1 MGSAGTRASAKQHD
15 ISSLSPPPLEEPLP
29 EPSCAPSV
37 ISVTLH
43 AHSRRH
49 VGEVKAGPWPLLSHR
64 QLNLLSERSQ
74 RPKMGLLTHQEDP
87 RT

>member
-43 AHSRRH
+43 AHSKH
-49 VGEVKAGPWPLLSHR
+49 IGEVKAGPWPLLSHR
-64 QLNLLSERSQ
+64 QLNLLSERS
-74 RPKMGLLTHQEDP
+74 LTHQEDP